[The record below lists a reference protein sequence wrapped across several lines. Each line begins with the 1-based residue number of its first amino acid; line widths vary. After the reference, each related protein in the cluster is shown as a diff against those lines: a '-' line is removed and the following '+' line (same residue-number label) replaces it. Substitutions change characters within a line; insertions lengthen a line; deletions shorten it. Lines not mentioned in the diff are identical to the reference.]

1 VNEKSDG
8 LFELIESKTFFSATA
23 TTCSH
28 RRNFPG
34 IENQTAFMRLVL
46 LIALVL
52 VSAASAPAVAASYVY
67 CDNGL
72 RCFKAPC
79 PSSNA
84 LNLATGTVA
93 KGVSID
99 TERLPAKDRTG
110 DLPNDLYAG
119 KLVLKGFVEK
129 RSVTYTGKKY
139 RLPYLVA
146 TRVERT
152 ATPAESRRCR
162 GR

>member
-1 VNEKSDG
+1 
-8 LFELIESKTFFSATA
+8 
-23 TTCSH
+23 
-28 RRNFPG
+28 
-34 IENQTAFMRLVL
+34 MRLVL
-46 LIALVL
+46 LVALVL
-52 VSAASAPAVAASYVY
+52 VSAASAAEASYVY

-84 LNLATGTVA
+84 LNLATGRVA

-99 TERLPAKDRTG
+99 MKRLPAGDRTD
-110 DLPNDLYAG
+110 DLPNGLYAG
-119 KLVLKGFVEK
+119 KLVLKGFIET
-129 RSVTYTGKKY
+129 RTVTYTGKKY

-146 TRVERT
+146 TRVERA
-152 ATPAESRRCR
+152 ATPVESRRCR

>member
-1 VNEKSDG
+1 MGEAKQMWTDFLKVPHP
-8 LFELIESKTFFSATA
+8 TR
-23 TTCSH
+23 H

-34 IENQTAFMRLVL
+34 IENQTGVMKPVL
-46 LIALVL
+46 LVAVVL
-52 VSAASAPAVAASYVY
+52 VSATPASAAAASYVY

-79 PSSNA
+79 PSSNV
-84 LNLATGTVA
+84 LDLATGLVT
-93 KGVSID
+93 KGASID
-99 TERLPAKDRTG
+99 TGRLPAKDRTES
-110 DLPNDLYAG
+110 LPDDLYAG
-119 KLVLKGFVEK
+119 KLVLRGFVER

-146 TRVERT
+146 TRVVR
-152 ATPAESRRCR
+152 AASPAESRRCR